1 MFIDDTCSFGVLG
14 KGGRG
19 VTEHY
24 NIPIDDIDMVSATLE
39 NSMAAYGGFCC
50 GTSFIV
56 DHQRLS
62 GLGYCFS
69 ASLPPLQAAVALS
82 SLDTI
87 EKDPSIIENLRQN
100 AEYMHGLLKAYV
112 YFYHFDILIWGGERK
127 GLAPGSNTIK
137 SIPSVFL
144 FKMIIIICLL
154 LRGVIK

>member
-14 KGGRG
+14 ANGRG
-19 VTEHY
+19 VTEHFDVD
-24 NIPIDDIDMVSATLE
+24 IGDIDMICATLE

-69 ASLPPLQAAVALS
+69 ASLPPLQAAVALT

-87 EKDPSIIENLRQN
+87 EKDNSIIEKLRKN
-100 AEYMHGLLKAYV
+100 SEFMHSLLKKW
-112 YFYHFDILIWGGERK
+112 D
-127 GLAPGSNTIK
+127 
-137 SIPSVFL
+137 
-144 FKMIIIICLL
+144 
-154 LRGVIK
+154 